1 MQDNVA
7 LRDLLEAA
15 VRRDE
20 LAWNALVSRYA
31 ALVKSVARSYRLN
44 VRDAEDVNQ
53 TVWLRLVE
61 HVGEI
66 RTPEA
71 LPKWIVTTTR
81 HESLRVI
88 RARARMSLV
97 DRVVD
102 TADEAADTAETELLR
117 AERDQAV
124 RDGLA
129 ELEPKRRE
137 LLELLSTDPP
147 ISYRDISRRLGM
159 PVGSIGPSRA
169 RSLARLGATQAIR
182 AYLDPPSPGQRR
194 PSATTEAAKT
204 TAKAN

>member
-1 MQDNVA
+1 MQGNVA

-102 TADEAADTAETELLR
+102 TADEAADTAEAELLR

-137 LLELLSTDPP
+137 LLELLATDPP

-169 RSLARLGATQAIR
+169 RSLARLGATQAVR
-182 AYLDPPSPGQRR
+182 AYLDPPSPVGGSR
-194 PSATTEAAKT
+194 
-204 TAKAN
+204 

>member
-20 LAWNALVSRYA
+20 LAWNVLVSRYA

-169 RSLARLGATQAIR
+169 RSLARLGATQAMR
-182 AYLDPPSPGQRR
+182 AYLDPPSPVGGSR
-194 PSATTEAAKT
+194 
-204 TAKAN
+204 